1 MKQAGPRHLAVLAAV
16 EAGEAGAER
25 LLRAVEADEAWVAA
39 IVDLLARGCLAGNL
53 PESPLRLTGDGH
65 QLRAVLGK
73 RRSALDPRLPA

>member
-25 LLRAVEADEAWVAA
+25 LLRAVEADEAWVAW
-39 IVDLLARGCLAGNL
+39 GCLAGNL